1 VRGYKKTAAC
11 YLLVLFRG
19 QNIPTFVFIEEVQ
32 ISNLPNPII
41 ILTQH
46 LKTASFVEHE
56 SHMGNCELGV
66 PRSLNFQSQLD
77 IKRTN
82 FWEDTQQRD
91 DLYFEAKCST
101 VMLSYNQIPLSHPN
115 IYNDRK

>member
-1 VRGYKKTAAC
+1 VIFFFRLFLYSRNVRGYKKTAAC

-66 PRSLNFQSQLD
+66 PRSLNFQSQLG

-82 FWEDTQQRD
+82 FWKIRSREMT
-91 DLYFEAKCST
+91 C
-101 VMLSYNQIPLSHPN
+101 I
-115 IYNDRK
+115 